1 MIKVEKVLSGI
12 TAGLSNPAISR
23 HIVQSITRANSRLPS
38 EASGSKFGVAS
49 QLMRATLAQ
58 EEKVKHRCNT
68 CFTGFSLFSTR
79 FYPSEAEQS
88 RPTFSNIYL
97 RRIDV

>member
-12 TAGLSNPAISR
+12 TDGLSNPAISR

-58 EEKVKHRCNT
+58 RGE
-68 CFTGFSLFSTR
+68 
-79 FYPSEAEQS
+79 SE
-88 RPTFSNIYL
+88 T
-97 RRIDV
+97 

>member
-1 MIKVEKVLSGI
+1 MIKVEKVASGI
-12 TAGLSNPAISR
+12 TEGLSNPAIRR
-23 HIVQSITRANSRLPS
+23 HIVQSISRANSRLPS

-58 EEKVKHRCNT
+58 EEKVKHSCNT
-68 CFTGFSLFSTR
+68 CFTAFSLISTR

-88 RPTFSNIYL
+88 RPTFSNINL